1 VKQTTRTEV
10 RRQLELC
17 RQGLRSARRDAT
29 DFPSEAARHNLRLVE
44 AIYDSLIKQYRTLQ
58 PR

>member
-1 VKQTTRTEV
+1 VKQADKTEA

-17 RQGLRSARRDAT
+17 RQGLRIARRDAA
-29 DFPSEAARHNLRLVE
+29 DFPSEASRHNLRLVE
-44 AIYDSLIKQYRTLQ
+44 EIYASLIKQCRTTQ

>member
-1 VKQTTRTEV
+1 MPETKTEV

-17 RQGLRSARRDAT
+17 RQGLRCAQRDAA
-29 DFPSEAARHNLRLVE
+29 DFPSEASHHNLRLVE
-44 AIYDSLIKQYRTLQ
+44 EIYASLIKQYRAPQ

>member
-17 RQGLRSARRDAT
+17 RQGLRSAQRDAA
-29 DFPSEAARHNLRLVE
+29 DFPSDASRHNLRLVE
-44 AIYDSLIKQYRTLQ
+44 EIYDSLIKQYHTTQ